1 MLSISKVIGTAS
13 NINESVLAELSD
25 RLWAMGDLSEI
36 QRKVRPELFHLH
48 VCVNMIGN
56 WQGDGWWLLISEQ
69 AELVPFIPHTLEA
82 LELHELKAVFEHI
95 ISLFP
100 SFTVF
105 SNKDETYYDIISF
118 LQNVRFRVADE
129 RLKTIPAGERKIL
142 VDPPLHHS
150 IDALEKLT
158 EPLWGYS
165 AKNNGWSHAI
175 QYLEQNKSSG

>member
-1 MLSISKVIGTAS
+1 MLSISEVIGTAT
-13 NINESVLAELSD
+13 NINKSVLVELSE

-36 QRKVRPELFHLH
+36 QRKVSPELFHLH
-48 VCVNMIGN
+48 VCVNIGN
-56 WQGDGWWLLISEQ
+56 WQGDGWWFLISEQ
-69 AELVPFIPHTLEA
+69 AELVPFILHTLEV

-105 SNKDETYYDIISF
+105 SNKDETYYGIISF

-129 RLKTIPAGERKIL
+129 RLKAIPAGDRKIL
-142 VDPPLHHS
+142 VDELYRS
-150 IDALEKLT
+150 VDAMEKLT

-165 AKNNGWSHAI
+165 AKNNGWFHAI
-175 QYLEQNKSSG
+175 QYLEQNR